1 MPQIDDV
8 EEVEESPPGEVP
20 VSIDMGILARKSVAE
35 PEQAGDLEESFFETK
50 PNDDIMG
57 EISFNMLTKNTAF
70 QKETAASPSPDP
82 WPEV

>member
-70 QKETAASPSPDP
+70 
-82 WPEV
+82 